1 MIHDCTRLHSTG
13 SHKGSS
19 SEMEASKEK
28 IINKPRRY
36 KKPSPKVN
44 LTAVN
49 KLVEVVLKQLS
60 EK

>member
-1 MIHDCTRLHSTG
+1 
-13 SHKGSS
+13 
-19 SEMEASKEK
+19 MEASKEK